1 MDELE
6 EMKDKMKE
14 LEYLR
19 ELIDEIEQ
27 EKNNLKIFQDKF
39 IESEQDRKQLE
50 RTLYNTEN
58 EKNQLYK
65 FVQEN

>member
-1 MDELE
+1 MDDLE

-27 EKNNLKIFQDKF
+27 EKNNLKIF
-39 IESEQDRKQLE
+39 
-50 RTLYNTEN
+50 
-58 EKNQLYK
+58 
-65 FVQEN
+65 

>member
-39 IESEQDRKQLE
+39 IESEEDRK
-50 RTLYNTEN
+50 
-58 EKNQLYK
+58 
-65 FVQEN
+65 